1 MYTLREKK
9 MKAKQVVSLISAA
22 GLLTGF
28 LYSQDLVELAKK
40 EKERRAKAKDKKTV
54 VITNADL
61 KKNQVQPGI
70 VVRRAAPIQEEE
82 EATVTRSGSPP
93 VSVKAQDA
101 ESGGAAKSP
110 EKPLAPTIPELEE
123 RWRQANNAVG
133 AATLKLNSLWQ
144 LYYSGGGM
152 TPIERIQAEIGL
164 THLHLQ
170 ELHQEA
176 DRLKKEL
183 DAAKAAE
190 KK

>member
-1 MYTLREKK
+1 MRK
-9 MKAKQVVSLISAA
+9 MRARQIVSLMSAV

-61 KKNQVQPGI
+61 KRVPAQPGI
-70 VVRRAAPIQEEE
+70 VVRRKAPEPREEE
-82 EATVTRSGSPP
+82 SIVTRSGSPRATVTP
-93 VSVKAQDA
+93 QNNVDVKGEA
-101 ESGGAAKSP
+101 ENPG
-110 EKPLAPTIPELEE
+110 KPPAPSMQELEE
-123 RWRQANNAVG
+123 KWRQANNALG
-133 AATLKLNSLWQ
+133 AATFKLNSLWQ

-152 TPIERIQAEIGL
+152 MSIERIQAEIGL

-170 ELHQEA
+170 ELQKEA

-183 DAAKAAE
+183 EAAQSAV

>member
-1 MYTLREKK
+1 MHTLREKK
-9 MKAKQVVSLISAA
+9 MNAKQIVSMISAV

-61 KKNQVQPGI
+61 KKKQVQPGI
-70 VVRRAAPIQEEE
+70 VVRRTAPVPEEE
-82 EATVTRSGSPP
+82 EATVTRSVSPR
-93 VSVKAQDA
+93 AA

-110 EKPLAPTIPELEE
+110 EKPPALTIPELEE
-123 RWRQANNAVG
+123 KWRQANNAVG

-152 TPIERIQAEIGL
+152 TSIERIQAEIGL
-164 THLHLQ
+164 THLQLQ
-170 ELHQEA
+170 ELHKEA

-183 DAAKAAE
+183 DAAQAAE